1 MTSTV
6 FILGA
11 GASRAAGGPLM
22 VDFLDI
28 AEDMFEGMRQS
39 QEPNSVRDSFEL
51 VFREIHKL
59 QEVYARSTLDLN
71 NIESVFATFEMA
83 TLLGRLGDLTRQEVQ
98 QLAPAMRHLIVCTLE
113 GRIPLKSENDRFTPV
128 PYEEF
133 AKLLLD
139 MIHFANMSVSVITF
153 NYDLALDY
161 ALSQH
166 KTLGPVDYG
175 LDLEGG
181 KGRIPVLK
189 LHGSLNWGQYGCGA
203 IVPWQLLDYFQMHPE
218 QNPVGQ
224 WPTNNR
230 PWSIRLEIGSRV
242 RECSHCDK
250 PMSTEPMIVPPVWN
264 KTHYHQ
270 ALATVWRRAAQ
281 DLSEAQNIFVI
292 GYSLPESD
300 QFFRYLYALG
310 TVGST
315 RLRRFWVFDPNASGQ
330 VASRY
335 EALLGGMAKDRF
347 SLEPKTF
354 REAIFH
360 LAQALAIPS
369 QNLRVS

>member
-71 NIESVFATFEMA
+71 NIESVFAAFEMA

-181 KGRIPVLK
+181 KGRIPGPEAPRLVEL
-189 LHGSLNWGQYGCGA
+189 GPMWMRRDRAMA
-203 IVPWQLLDYFQMHPE
+203 ITGLFSDAPRAKSCWAVANQQQTMEYSPGNRLTSQRM
-218 QNPVGQ
+218 
-224 WPTNNR
+224 WP
-230 PWSIRLEIGSRV
+230 
-242 RECSHCDK
+242 
-250 PMSTEPMIVPPVWN
+250 
-264 KTHYHQ
+264 
-270 ALATVWRRAAQ
+270 
-281 DLSEAQNIFVI
+281 
-292 GYSLPESD
+292 
-300 QFFRYLYALG
+300 
-310 TVGST
+310 
-315 RLRRFWVFDPNASGQ
+315 LR
-330 VASRY
+330 
-335 EALLGGMAKDRF
+335 
-347 SLEPKTF
+347 
-354 REAIFH
+354 
-360 LAQALAIPS
+360 
-369 QNLRVS
+369 